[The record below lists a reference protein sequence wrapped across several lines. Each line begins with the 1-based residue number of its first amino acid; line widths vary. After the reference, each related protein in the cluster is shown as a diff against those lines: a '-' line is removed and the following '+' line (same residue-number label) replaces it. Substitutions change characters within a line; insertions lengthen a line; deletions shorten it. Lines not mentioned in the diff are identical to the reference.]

1 MGATRALLAVL
12 KGSERRVADIA
23 VERRPATTINRDAL
37 RLPDDRFAGRG
48 GNFFNWFLSR

>member
-1 MGATRALLAVL
+1 MLAIL
-12 KGSERRVADIA
+12 KGSERKVADIA
-23 VERRPATTINRDAL
+23 VERRPNTTVNRDAL